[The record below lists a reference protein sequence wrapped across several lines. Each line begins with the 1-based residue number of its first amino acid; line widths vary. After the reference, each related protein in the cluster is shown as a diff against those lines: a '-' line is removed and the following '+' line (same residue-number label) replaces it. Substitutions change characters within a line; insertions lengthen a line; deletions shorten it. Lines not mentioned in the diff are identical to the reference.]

1 MLIDDLREI
10 QARHGYLPEEE
21 LKSLSERKGIPLY
34 EAHGVASF
42 YPHFRLKPPPAA
54 TLRVCTDLTC
64 HLHGACDLL
73 ETLRETVDYAGLENW
88 EVSGVSCLGQCDGAP
103 AVSINERSYRSM
115 SPDRLGNFVAR
126 LAEDGTVARQPTRR
140 RAGPGL
146 IDPYGHPLAAESLKA
161 WVSDGNSDRILQ
173 AVKDSGLC
181 GMGGAGFPTGVKWDL
196 VRKAES
202 EVKYAICNADE
213 SEPGTFKDRDILY
226 HYPHLVVEG
235 LILGGLVA
243 GANQGYLYLR
253 HEYDRE
259 REVLE
264 KTIRAFY
271 SEGYLGDGV
280 LNSEHSFHL
289 EIFDSPG
296 GYICGEET
304 ALLEAME
311 GKRAE
316 PRNKPPFPGTHGLH
330 GRPTLINNVETFAW
344 VPAILRRGADWF
356 RSQGINGASG
366 RKYIALSGHVNRPGV
381 YEIPLGTRVRDLI
394 DNEGGGVSGGR
405 KLKAFSPGGTSSGF
419 LPASMADIPLDFK
432 PLADAGSMLGSGAV
446 IVLAEGTDMVDL
458 ALNAVTFFRNES
470 CGKCV
475 PCRTGTEHLVQ
486 LLEKVLAGN
495 GRPDMLAPVKDV
507 AEAMELSSICGLGQ
521 AAALPLTSARRHFP
535 EEFEIRC
542 RQAADRKAD
551 HQADRQADRTTGGAD
566 AQ

>member
-42 YPHFRLKPPPAA
+42 YPHFRLEPPPAA

-88 EVSGVSCLGQCDGAP
+88 KVSGVSCLGQCDGAP
-103 AVSINERSYRSM
+103 AVSINDRSYRSM
-115 SPDRLGNFVAR
+115 SPDRLSNYVAR
-126 LAEDGTVARQPTRR
+126 LAEDGRVARQPTRR
-140 RAGPGL
+140 RAYTGL

-161 WVSDGNSDRILQ
+161 WISDGNSDRILQ
-173 AVKDSGLC
+173 TLKDSGLC

-213 SEPGTFKDRDILY
+213 SEPGTFKDREILY

-271 SEGYLGDGV
+271 SAGYLGDGV

-344 VPAILRRGADWF
+344 VPAILRRGAEWF
-356 RSQGINGASG
+356 RSQGINGAAG
-366 RKYIALSGHVNRPGV
+366 RKYISLSGHVNRPGV

-419 LPASMADIPLDFK
+419 LPASLADIPLDFK

-486 LLEKVLAGN
+486 LLEKVLEGN
-495 GRPDMLAPVKDV
+495 GRSDMLAPVKDV

-535 EEFEIRC
+535 EEFEILC
-542 RQAADRKAD
+542 RQAADR
-551 HQADRQADRTTGGAD
+551 QADPQTDRTAGGAD

>member
-1 MLIDDLREI
+1 M
-10 QARHGYLPEEE
+10 
-21 LKSLSERKGIPLY
+21 KSLSERKGVPLY

-42 YPHFRLKPPPAA
+42 YPHFRLKPPPGA
-54 TLRVCTDLTC
+54 TLRVCTDLSC
-64 HLHGACDLL
+64 HLHGACDVL
-73 ETLRETVDYAGLENW
+73 ETLRETARYAGLDDW

-103 AVSINERSYRSM
+103 AVSINDRSYRSM
-115 SPDRLGNFVAR
+115 SEERLGRFVAR
-126 LAEDGTVARQPTRR
+126 LATEGKLARQPLRR
-140 RAGPGL
+140 RANRGF
-146 IDPYGHPLAAESLKA
+146 IDPYVHPRAAESLRQ
-161 WVSDGNSDRILQ
+161 WVEDGDADRIVQ

-196 VRKAES
+196 VRKTKS

-213 SEPGTFKDRDILY
+213 SEPGTFKDREILF
-226 HYPHLVVEG
+226 HYPHLVIEG
-235 LILGGLVA
+235 LILGGLAV
-243 GANQGYLYLR
+243 GASRGYLFLR

-259 REVLE
+259 REALE

-271 SEGYLGDGV
+271 ASGYLGDGI

-344 VPAILRRGADWF
+344 VPAILQRGADWF
-356 RSQGINGASG
+356 RSQGVNGAAG

-381 YEIPLGTRVRDLI
+381 YEIPLGTRVCDLI

-405 KLKAFSPGGTSSGF
+405 RLKAFSPGGASSGF

-446 IVLAEGTDMVDL
+446 IVLAEGSDMADL
-458 ALNAVTFFRNES
+458 ARNAVTFFRNES

-475 PCRTGTEHLVQ
+475 PCRTGTERLVRM
-486 LLEKVLAGN
+486 LDVVLEGT
-495 GRPDMLAPVKDV
+495 GRSETMEPVEDV

-521 AAALPLTSARRHFP
+521 AAALPLTSALRYFP
-535 EEFEIRC
+535 DEFKSRC
-542 RQAADRKAD
+542 RHGANGPAAGA
-551 HQADRQADRTTGGAD
+551 AGGAD
-566 AQ
+566 E

>member
-1 MLIDDLREI
+1 MLIDDLKEI
-10 QARHGYLPEEE
+10 QARHGYLPEDE

-42 YPHFRLKPPPAA
+42 YPHFRLEPPPVA

-88 EVSGVSCLGQCDGAP
+88 EVTGVSCLGQCDGAP
-103 AVSINERSYRSM
+103 AVSINDRSYRSM
-115 SPDRLGNFVAR
+115 SPDRLSNFVAR
-126 LAEDGTVARQPTRR
+126 LAEDGRVARQPTRR
-140 RAGPGL
+140 RASPGL

-173 AVKDSGLC
+173 AVKESGLC

-213 SEPGTFKDRDILY
+213 SEPGTFKDREILY

-235 LILGGLVA
+235 LILGGLVV

-253 HEYDRE
+253 HEYERE

-271 SEGYLGDGV
+271 SAGYLGDGV
-280 LNSEHSFHL
+280 FNSEHSFHL

-344 VPAILRRGADWF
+344 VPAILRRGAEWF
-356 RSQGINGASG
+356 RSQGINCAAG

-394 DNEGGGVSGGR
+394 DNEGGGVSDGR
-405 KLKAFSPGGTSSGF
+405 KLKAFAPGGTSSGF

-446 IVLAEGTDMVDL
+446 IVLAEGTNMVDL

-486 LLEKVLAGN
+486 LLEKVLEGN

-535 EEFEIRC
+535 EEFEILC
-542 RQAADRKAD
+542 RQAADRQTD
-551 HQADRQADRTTGGAD
+551 PQADRTTGGAD

>member
-42 YPHFRLKPPPAA
+42 YPHFRLEPPPEA

-103 AVSINERSYRSM
+103 AVSINDRSYRSM
-115 SPDRLGNFVAR
+115 SPDRLSNFVAR
-126 LAEDGTVARQPTRR
+126 LAEDGRVARQPTRR
-140 RAGPGL
+140 RASPGL

-161 WVSDGNSDRILQ
+161 WVTDGNSDRILQ

-213 SEPGTFKDRDILY
+213 SEPGTFKDREILY

-280 LNSEHSFHL
+280 LNTEHSFHL

-344 VPAILRRGADWF
+344 VPAILRRGAEWF
-356 RSQGINGASG
+356 RSQGINGAAG
-366 RKYIALSGHVNRPGV
+366 RKYFALSGHVNRPGV

-486 LLEKVLAGN
+486 LLEKVLEGN
-495 GRPDMLAPVKDV
+495 GRPDMLAPVQDV

-521 AAALPLTSARRHFP
+521 AAALPLTSARMHFP
-535 EEFEIRC
+535 EEFEILC
-542 RQAADRKAD
+542 RQAADRQAD
-551 HQADRQADRTTGGAD
+551 HQADHQADRTTGGAD

>member
-10 QARHGYLPEEE
+10 QARHGYLPEAE

-42 YPHFRLKPPPAA
+42 YPHFRLEPPPGA
-54 TLRVCTDLTC
+54 TVRVCTDLSC
-64 HLHGACDLL
+64 HLHGACDVL
-73 ETLRETVDYAGLENW
+73 ETLRESVGYAGLDDW
-88 EVSGVSCLGQCDGAP
+88 EVSEVSCLGQCDGAP
-103 AVSINERSYRSM
+103 AVSINDSSYRSM
-115 SPDRLGNFVAR
+115 SGERLGRFVAR
-126 LAEDGTVARQPTRR
+126 LAAEGKIGRQPVRR
-140 RAGPGL
+140 RVNPGL
-146 IDPYGHPLAAESLKA
+146 IDPYAHPRAAQSLRQ
-161 WVSDGNSDRILQ
+161 WVAGGDGDRVVQEL
-173 AVKDSGLC
+173 KDSGLR
-181 GMGGAGFPTGVKWDL
+181 GMGGAGFPAGVKWDL
-196 VRKAES
+196 VRKTES
-202 EVKYAICNADE
+202 DVKYAVCNADE
-213 SEPGTFKDRDILY
+213 SEPGTFKDREILF
-226 HYPHLVVEG
+226 HYPHLVIEG

-243 GANQGYLYLR
+243 GASRGYVYLR

-259 REVLE
+259 REALE
-264 KTIRAFY
+264 KTIGAFY
-271 SEGYLGDGV
+271 ASGYLGDGI
-280 LNSEHSFHL
+280 LDSEHSFHL
-289 EIFDSPG
+289 EIFNSPG

-344 VPAILRRGADWF
+344 VPAILQRGARWF
-356 RSQGINGASG
+356 SSQGVNGASG

-381 YEIPLGTRVRDLI
+381 YEIPLGTRVCDLI

-446 IVLAEGTDMVDL
+446 IVLAEGTDMVEL
-458 ALNAVTFFRNES
+458 ARNAVGFFRNES

-475 PCRTGTEHLVQ
+475 PCRTGTDHLVRM
-486 LLEKVLAGN
+486 LDTVLEGG
-495 GRPDMLAPVKDV
+495 GRHDTLEPVNDV

-535 EEFEIRC
+535 EEFETRC
-542 RQAADRKAD
+542 RQATDRRAP
-551 HQADRQADRTTGGAD
+551 RSTGGAD

>member
-10 QARHGYLPEEE
+10 QARHGYLPEAE
-21 LKSLSERKGIPLY
+21 LKSLSERKGVPLY

-42 YPHFRLKPPPAA
+42 YPHFRLKPPPGA
-54 TLRVCTDLTC
+54 TLRVCTDLSC
-64 HLHGACDLL
+64 HLHGACDVL
-73 ETLRETVDYAGLENW
+73 ETLRETARYAGLDDW

-103 AVSINERSYRSM
+103 AVSINDRSYRSM
-115 SPDRLGNFVAR
+115 SEERLGRFVAR
-126 LAEDGTVARQPTRR
+126 LATEGKLARQPLRR
-140 RAGPGL
+140 RANRGL
-146 IDPYGHPLAAESLKA
+146 IDPYVHPRAAESLRQ
-161 WVSDGNSDRILQ
+161 WVEDGDADRIVQ

-196 VRKAES
+196 VRKTKS

-213 SEPGTFKDRDILY
+213 SEPGTFKDREILF
-226 HYPHLVVEG
+226 HYPHLVIEG
-235 LILGGLVA
+235 LTLGGLAV
-243 GANQGYLYLR
+243 GASRGYLFLR

-259 REVLE
+259 REALE

-271 SEGYLGDGV
+271 ASGYLGDGI

-344 VPAILRRGADWF
+344 VPAILQRGADWF
-356 RSQGINGASG
+356 RSQGINGAAG

-381 YEIPLGTRVRDLI
+381 YEIPLGTRVCDLI

-405 KLKAFSPGGTSSGF
+405 RLKAFSPGGASSGF

-446 IVLAEGTDMVDL
+446 IVLAEGSDMADL
-458 ALNAVTFFRNES
+458 ARNAVTFFRNES

-475 PCRTGTEHLVQ
+475 PCRTGTERLVRM
-486 LLEKVLAGN
+486 LDVVLEGSD
-495 GRPDMLAPVKDV
+495 RSETMEPVEDV

-521 AAALPLTSARRHFP
+521 AAALPLTSALRYFP
-535 EEFEIRC
+535 DEFKSRC
-542 RQAADRKAD
+542 RHGANGPAAGA
-551 HQADRQADRTTGGAD
+551 AGGAD
-566 AQ
+566 E

>member
-73 ETLRETVDYAGLENW
+73 ETLRETVDYAGLEDW
-88 EVSGVSCLGQCDGAP
+88 EVTGVSCLGQCDGAP
-103 AVSINERSYRSM
+103 AVSINDRSYRSM
-115 SPDRLGNFVAR
+115 SPDRLSNFVAR
-126 LAEDGTVARQPTRR
+126 LAEDGRVARQPTRR
-140 RAGPGL
+140 RASPGL

-213 SEPGTFKDRDILY
+213 SEPGTFKDREILY

-235 LILGGLVA
+235 MILGGLVV

-271 SEGYLGDGV
+271 SAGYLGDGV

-344 VPAILRRGADWF
+344 VPAILRRGAEWF
-356 RSQGINGASG
+356 RSQGINGAAG

-381 YEIPLGTRVRDLI
+381 YEIPLGTRIRDLI

-419 LPASMADIPLDFK
+419 LPASMSEIPLDFK

-486 LLEKVLAGN
+486 LLEKVLEGN

-535 EEFEIRC
+535 EEFEILC
-542 RQAADRKAD
+542 RQATGL
-551 HQADRQADRTTGGAD
+551 QADRQADRTTGGAD

>member
-21 LKSLSERKGIPLY
+21 LKTLSERKGIPLY
-34 EAHGVASF
+34 EVHGVASF
-42 YPHFRLKPPPAA
+42 FPHFRLEPPPRAS
-54 TLRVCTDLTC
+54 LRVCTDLAC
-64 HLHGACDLL
+64 HLHGACEVL
-73 ETLRETVDYAGLENW
+73 ETLRETVDYAGLHDW

-103 AVSINERSYRSM
+103 AVSINDRSYRSM
-115 SPDRLGNFVAR
+115 SVDRLGNLVAG
-126 LAEDGTVARQPTRR
+126 LAEKGRIARQPVRR
-140 RAGPGL
+140 GIARGL
-146 IDPYGHPLAAESLKA
+146 IDPYDHPLAAGSLKR
-161 WVSDGNSDRILQ
+161 WVAGGGQEELVQSI
-173 AVKDSGLC
+173 KDSGLR

-196 VRKAES
+196 VRKTES
-202 EVKYAICNADE
+202 AVKYAICNADE
-213 SEPGTFKDRDILY
+213 SEPGTFKDREILY
-226 HYPHLVVEG
+226 HYPHLVIEG
-235 LILGGLVA
+235 LILGGLA
-243 GANQGYLYLR
+243 TGASKGYLYLR

-271 SEGYLGDGV
+271 SAGYLGDGV
-280 LNSEHSFHL
+280 LDSERPFHL

-316 PRNKPPFPGTHGLH
+316 PRNKPPFPGTHGLR
-330 GRPTLINNVETFAW
+330 GKPTLINNVETFAW
-344 VPAILRRGADWF
+344 VPAILHHGAEWF
-356 RSQGINGASG
+356 RSQGINGAAG
-366 RKYIALSGHVNRPGV
+366 RKYISLSGHVNKPGV
-381 YEIPLGTRVRDLI
+381 YEIPLGTRVCDLI

-419 LPASMADIPLDFK
+419 LPAAMAEIPLDFK

-458 ALNAVTFFRNES
+458 ARNAVTFFRNES

-486 LLEKVLAGN
+486 MLDRVLEGN
-495 GRPDMLAPVKDV
+495 GPSGALDPVDDV

-535 EEFEIRC
+535 REFDTR
-542 RQAADRKAD
+542 RRHAGDRHTDGA
-551 HQADRQADRTTGGAD
+551 TGGSNAP
-566 AQ
+566 

>member
-1 MLIDDLREI
+1 MLIDDLKEI
-10 QARHGYLPEEE
+10 QARHGYLPEAE

-34 EAHGVASF
+34 EIHGVASF
-42 YPHFRLKPPPAA
+42 YPHFRLKPPPGA
-54 TLRVCTDLTC
+54 TLRVCTDLSC
-64 HLHGACDLL
+64 HLNGASDVL
-73 ETLRETVDYAGLENW
+73 ETLRETARYAGLDDW

-103 AVSINERSYRSM
+103 AVSINDRSYRSM
-115 SPDRLGNFVAR
+115 SGERLGRFVAR
-126 LAEDGTVARQPTRR
+126 LATEGKIGRQPFRR
-140 RAGPGL
+140 RANPGL
-146 IDPYGHPLAAESLKA
+146 IDPYVHPGAAESLRQ
-161 WVSDGNSDRILQ
+161 WVADGDGDRVVR
-173 AVKDSGLC
+173 AVRESGLR

-196 VRKAES
+196 VRKTES

-213 SEPGTFKDRDILY
+213 SEPGTFKDRDILF
-226 HYPHLVVEG
+226 HYPHLVIEG
-235 LILGGLVA
+235 LILGGLVV
-243 GANQGYLYLR
+243 GASRGYLFLR

-259 REVLE
+259 RAALE

-271 SEGYLGDGV
+271 ASGYLGDNILG
-280 LNSEHSFHL
+280 SEHSFLL

-344 VPAILRRGADWF
+344 VPAILQRSAHWF
-356 RSQGINGASG
+356 KAQGINGASG

-381 YEIPLGTRVRDLI
+381 YEVPLGTRVCDLI
-394 DNEGGGVSGGR
+394 DKEGGGVSGGR
-405 KLKAFSPGGTSSGF
+405 ELKAFSPGGTSSGF

-446 IVLAEGTDMVDL
+446 IVLAEGSDMVDL
-458 ALNAVTFFRNES
+458 ARNAVGFFRNES

-475 PCRTGTEHLVQ
+475 PCRTGTDHLVRM
-486 LLEKVLAGN
+486 LDTVLEGG
-495 GRPDMLAPVKDV
+495 GRHDTLEPVNDV
-507 AEAMELSSICGLGQ
+507 SEAMELSSICGLGQ

-535 EEFEIRC
+535 EEFEARC
-542 RQAADRKAD
+542 RQGADRRAG
-551 HQADRQADRTTGGAD
+551 RSTGGAD

>member
-10 QARHGYLPEEE
+10 QARHGYLPEAE
-21 LKSLSERKGIPLY
+21 LKSLSERKGVPLY

-42 YPHFRLKPPPAA
+42 YPHFRLKPPPGA
-54 TLRVCTDLTC
+54 TLRVCTDLSC
-64 HLHGACDLL
+64 HLHGACDVL
-73 ETLRETVDYAGLENW
+73 ETLRETARYAGLDDW

-103 AVSINERSYRSM
+103 AVSINDRSYRSM
-115 SPDRLGNFVAR
+115 SEERLGRFVAR
-126 LAEDGTVARQPTRR
+126 LATEGKLARQPLRR
-140 RAGPGL
+140 RANQGL
-146 IDPYGHPLAAESLKA
+146 IDPYVHPRAAESLRQWA
-161 WVSDGNSDRILQ
+161 EDGDADRIVQ

-196 VRKAES
+196 VRKTKS

-213 SEPGTFKDRDILY
+213 SEPGTFKDREILF
-226 HYPHLVVEG
+226 HYPHLVIEG
-235 LILGGLVA
+235 LTLGGLAV
-243 GANQGYLYLR
+243 GASRGYLFLR

-259 REVLE
+259 REALE

-271 SEGYLGDGV
+271 ASGYLGDGI

-316 PRNKPPFPGTHGLH
+316 PRNKPPFPGTYGLH

-344 VPAILRRGADWF
+344 VPAILQRGADWF
-356 RSQGINGASG
+356 RSQGINGAAG

-381 YEIPLGTRVRDLI
+381 YEIPLGTRVCDLI

-405 KLKAFSPGGTSSGF
+405 RLKAFSPGGASSGF

-446 IVLAEGTDMVDL
+446 IVLAEGSDMADL
-458 ALNAVTFFRNES
+458 ARNAVTFFRNES

-475 PCRTGTEHLVQ
+475 PCRTGTERLVRM
-486 LLEKVLAGN
+486 LDVVLEGSD
-495 GRPDMLAPVKDV
+495 RSETMEPVEDV

-521 AAALPLTSARRHFP
+521 AAALPLTSALRYFP
-535 EEFEIRC
+535 DEFKSRC
-542 RQAADRKAD
+542 RHGANGPAAGA
-551 HQADRQADRTTGGAD
+551 AGGAD
-566 AQ
+566 E

>member
-73 ETLRETVDYAGLENW
+73 ETLRETVDYAGLEDW
-88 EVSGVSCLGQCDGAP
+88 EVTGVSCLGQCDGAP
-103 AVSINERSYRSM
+103 AVSINDRSYRSM
-115 SPDRLGNFVAR
+115 SPDRLSNFVAR
-126 LAEDGTVARQPTRR
+126 LAEDGRVARQPTRR
-140 RAGPGL
+140 RASPGL

-213 SEPGTFKDRDILY
+213 SEPGTFKDREILY

-235 LILGGLVA
+235 MILGGLVV

-271 SEGYLGDGV
+271 SAGYLGDGV

-316 PRNKPPFPGTHGLH
+316 PQNKPPFPGTHGLH

-344 VPAILRRGADWF
+344 VPAILRRGAEWF
-356 RSQGINGASG
+356 RSQGINGAAG

-381 YEIPLGTRVRDLI
+381 YEIPLGTRIRDLI

-419 LPASMADIPLDFK
+419 LPASMSDIPLDFK

-475 PCRTGTEHLVQ
+475 PCRTGTEYLVQ
-486 LLEKVLAGN
+486 LLEKVLEGN
-495 GRPDMLAPVKDV
+495 GRPNMLAPVKDV

-535 EEFEIRC
+535 EEFEILC
-542 RQAADRKAD
+542 RQATGL
-551 HQADRQADRTTGGAD
+551 QADRQADRTTGGAD